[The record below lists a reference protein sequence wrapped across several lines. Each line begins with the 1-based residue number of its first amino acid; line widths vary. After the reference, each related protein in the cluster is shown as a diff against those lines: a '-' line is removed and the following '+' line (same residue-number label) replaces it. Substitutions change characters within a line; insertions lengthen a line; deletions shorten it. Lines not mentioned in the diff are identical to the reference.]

1 MVDNQKVLLQIEDTI
16 MHWQY
21 FQFRS
26 TRQLCT
32 SFDPFER
39 NGAILWLFSMNSL
52 MHLKNIVEFCI
63 VFGAAQLENVI
74 GVVNLP
80 PGTRTFQPHL
90 ADKFVGTLNSSA
102 AQRITAPA

>member
-1 MVDNQKVLLQIEDTI
+1 M
-16 MHWQY
+16 
-21 FQFRS
+21 
-26 TRQLCT
+26 
-32 SFDPFER
+32 
-39 NGAILWLFSMNSL
+39 LWLFSVNGL

-80 PGTRTFQPHL
+80 PGTRTFQPHV
-90 ADKFVGTLNSSA
+90 ADKFVGTLNGSA